1 MINASIKSFR
11 FSLAPI
17 GLLTLLVVALLG
29 LLLQAPA
36 AWADFFVAQA
46 TKGAVRLAQA
56 EGSLWKGRAQVLI
69 VPAALKLGG
78 DPSPSMESF
87 QLVRS
92 VSWRLTAGFN
102 AFALNLSSD
111 ALEGPVTQ
119 DPFLLSLGSVSI
131 PDGRLRLDSFPM
143 EQAGGALAFLKP
155 QAALEM
161 RWSGL
166 SMPQASEQKRVIS
179 LDIHQFVTSLSP
191 IKPLGSY
198 RVHFSS
204 VGTFTGQAA
213 RLSWSVESM
222 QGSVISMSGSGTV
235 SDMVRGQLQF
245 KCHRQ
250 CEFVDGLLSA
260 IGKKS
265 GDVYEAKLGV

>member
-1 MINASIKSFR
+1 MINASIKSSR

-46 TKGAVRLAQA
+46 TRGAVRLAQA

-78 DPSPSMESF
+78 DPSPSTESF

-92 VSWRLTAGFN
+92 VSWRLTPGFN
-102 AFALNLSSD
+102 AVTLNLSSD

-119 DPFLLSLGSVSI
+119 DPLLLSLGSVSI

-155 QAALEM
+155 QAALEI

-166 SMPQASEQKRVIS
+166 NMPQASEQKRVIS

>member
-1 MINASIKSFR
+1 MINSSIKSFH
-11 FSLAPI
+11 FSLGPI

-29 LLLQAPA
+29 LLFQAPA

-46 TKGAVRLAQA
+46 TRGAVRLAQA

-78 DPSPSMESF
+78 DPSPAMESF

-92 VSWRLTAGFN
+92 VSWRLTPGLN
-102 AFALNLSSD
+102 AVALNLSSD

-119 DPFLLSLGSVSI
+119 DPLLLSLGSVSI

-198 RVHFSS
+198 RVHFNS
-204 VGTFTGQAA
+204 VGSSTGQAV

>member
-1 MINASIKSFR
+1 MTNASIKTLH
-11 FSLAPI
+11 FSLGPF
-17 GLLTLLVVALLG
+17 GLLSLLVVAILG

-69 VPAALKLGG
+69 VPAAFKLGG
-78 DPSPSMESF
+78 DPSPSTESF

-92 VSWRLTAGFN
+92 VSWRLTPGFN
-102 AFALNLSSD
+102 AVALNLSSN

-119 DPFLLSLGSVSI
+119 APLLFRFGSVVI
-131 PDGRLRLDSFPM
+131 PDGKLRLESFPM

-155 QAALEM
+155 QAALEV

-166 SMPQASEQKRVIS
+166 SMPQTSEQKQGIS
-179 LDIHQFVTSLSP
+179 LDIHQFVTGLSP

-198 RVHFSS
+198 RVNLSNFGAS
-204 VGTFTGQAA
+204 TAQAA

-250 CEFVDGLLSA
+250 CEFVNGLLSA

-265 GDVYEAKLGV
+265 GDVYEAKLGI